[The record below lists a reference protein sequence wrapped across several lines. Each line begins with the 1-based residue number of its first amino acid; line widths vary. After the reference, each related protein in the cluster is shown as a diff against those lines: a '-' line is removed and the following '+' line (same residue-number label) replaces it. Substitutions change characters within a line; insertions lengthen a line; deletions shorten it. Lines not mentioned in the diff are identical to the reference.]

1 MRPVQASVYPRVET
15 NTNGVVTVTYPD
27 SAGNVTGVLL
37 PTGGEIVQKQYGH
50 EYTGEFEFYTKRRN
64 ASLLADNRLKIG
76 DKWYQINGV
85 RDYVK
90 AITCL
95 LSEVTAS
102 DG

>member
-1 MRPVQASVYPRVET
+1 MRPVQAIVYPRVET
-15 NTNGVVTVTYPD
+15 NTNGVVAVTYPT

-50 EYTGEFEFYTKRRN
+50 EYSGEFEFYTKRRN
-64 ASLLADNRLKIG
+64 DYLRADNRLKIG

-95 LSEVTAS
+95 LSEVTS
-102 DG
+102 

>member
-1 MRPVQASVYPRVET
+1 MRPVQAAVYTRVET
-15 NTNGVVTVTYPD
+15 NTNGVVAVTYPT
-27 SAGNVTGVLL
+27 SAGNVTGILL
-37 PTGGEIVQKQYGH
+37 PTGGEIVQKQYGR
-50 EYTGEFEFYTKRRN
+50 EYSGEYEFYTKRRN

-95 LSEVTAS
+95 LSEV
-102 DG
+102 G

>member
-1 MRPVQASVYPRVET
+1 MRPVQAAVYPRVET
-15 NTNGVVTVTYPD
+15 NTNGVVAVTYPT

-50 EYTGEFEFYTKRRN
+50 EYSGKFEFYTKRRN

-76 DKWYQINGV
+76 DKWYDIKGI

-90 AITCL
+90 ATTCL
-95 LSEVTAS
+95 LSEVTV
-102 DG
+102 